1 MAVVLFVWATP
12 CFATGLLPLTIDLRA
27 RQFGPGEPVLVHVVA
42 GEPLESLEGRFLDRE
57 VFLVRDGADEG
68 GGERWSGW
76 TMIALDEA
84 PGSAVFEARGR
95 CLSGRAAGGTR
106 AVAIEEGVFP
116 RETLTVAPKYVEP
129 PAEVRQRLEN
139 ERHKLRALYAGR
151 RSVAPSRRSFLRP
164 VPGDPTSVFG
174 TQRFYNGKPRSPHP
188 GLDLRAASGTP
199 VKCSGH
205 GRVGLAGDLYY
216 SGGTVIVDHGGG
228 LFTIYAHLSK
238 LLVGEGDE
246 IEAGRLVGLSGAT
259 GRVTGPH
266 LHWGAKIG
274 DRPFD
279 PAALL
284 DARLWGEPAPAQ

>member
-1 MAVVLFVWATP
+1 MWTAP
-12 CFATGLLPLTIDLRA
+12 CLAAGLLPLTIDLHA
-27 RQFGPGEPVLVHVVA
+27 RELGPGEPVLVRVSA

-57 VFLVRDGADEG
+57 VFMVRDGVAED

-84 PGSAVFEARGR
+84 PGPAVLEARGR
-95 CLSGRAAGGTR
+95 CLSGREAGGTR
-106 AVAIEEGVFP
+106 ALTIEARAFP

-139 ERHKLRALYAGR
+139 ERRKLRALYASR
-151 RSVAPSRRSFLRP
+151 RPVAPSREVFLRP
-164 VPGDPTSVFG
+164 VPGEPTSVFG
-174 TQRFYNGKPRSPHP
+174 TQRFYNGEPRSPHP
-188 GLDLRAASGTP
+188 GLDLRAATGTP
-199 VKCSGH
+199 VKSSGH
-205 GRVGLAGDLYY
+205 GRVGLAEDLYY

-228 LFTIYAHLSK
+228 LFTIYAHLSQ

-246 IEAGRLVGLSGAT
+246 VEAGQRVGLSGAT

-279 PAALL
+279 PTALL
-284 DARLWGEPAPAQ
+284 DARLLGASAPAQ